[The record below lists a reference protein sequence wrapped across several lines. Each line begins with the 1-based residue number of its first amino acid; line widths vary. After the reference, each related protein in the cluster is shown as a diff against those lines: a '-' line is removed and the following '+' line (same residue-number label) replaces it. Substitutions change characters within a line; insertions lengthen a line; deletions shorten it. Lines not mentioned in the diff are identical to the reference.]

1 MKLGFKANEIEFF
14 VELNADEVYSFAV
27 GTIKL
32 FNELPLNE
40 MFGDEASSFIESILS
55 VVNSEMEEKP
65 DEDPEEPEEEP
76 EEPAVKQEKTM
87 IPCRTWNHG
96 NDEAKYKFIKNWLRR
111 RKIPFK
117 EDAGYTRM
125 YITYELTTAQL
136 ERLQLGFKE
145 TFGEDAD
152 TEIVI

>member
-1 MKLGFKANEIEFF
+1 MKIGFKANDVEFF
-14 VELNADEVYSFAV
+14 VELNADEQYLFAV
-27 GTIKL
+27 GVIKL
-32 FNELPLNE
+32 FSELPLEE
-40 MFGDEASSFIESILS
+40 MFGEEAASFITNVLS
-55 VVNSEMEEKP
+55 VANGEMK
-65 DEDPEEPEEEP
+65 EEPEEEPEEPDEDP
-76 EEPAVKQEKTM
+76 EEPAVKQEKTK

-96 NDEAKYKFIKNWLRR
+96 NDEAKYKFVKNWLRR